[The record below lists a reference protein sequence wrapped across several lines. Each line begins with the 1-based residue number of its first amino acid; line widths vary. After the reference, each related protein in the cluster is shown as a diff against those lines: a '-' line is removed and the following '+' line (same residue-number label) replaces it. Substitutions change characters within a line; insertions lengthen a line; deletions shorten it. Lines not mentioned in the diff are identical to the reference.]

1 MIDNLQRVPDVS
13 ASIEIGESPE
23 LPQREAVQ

>member
-13 ASIEIGESPE
+13 ANIEIGESPE
-23 LPQREAVQ
+23 LPPREAVR

>member
-13 ASIEIGESPE
+13 ANIEIGESRE
-23 LPQREAVQ
+23 LPPREGVQ

>member
-13 ASIEIGESPE
+13 ANIETGESPE
-23 LPQREAVQ
+23 LPPREAVQ

>member
-13 ASIEIGESPE
+13 ANIEIGESPE
-23 LPQREAVQ
+23 LPPREGAQ

>member
-13 ASIEIGESPE
+13 ANIEIGESPGW
-23 LPQREAVQ
+23 PPREAVQ